1 MIVYFDTSALLPL
14 VVLEPGSDIA
24 GRLWTEADHV
34 VSSQLIVVESA
45 AAIAMGHRIGRISAE
60 DHDLVQAESAA
71 LVRELI
77 LVDVTPDLVEHAAA
91 LAVRRALRG
100 YDAVHLATA
109 NRVRSEEA
117 VVFATGDGAL
127 LAAASAEGFHTVDT
141 AARRASGD

>member
-45 AAIAMGHRIGRISAE
+45 AAIAMGHRIGRMSAE
-60 DHDLVQAESAA
+60 DHDLVQNESAA

-77 LVDVTPDLVEHAAA
+77 LVDVTPDVVEHAAA

-109 NRVRSEEA
+109 NRVGLDA
-117 VVFATGDGAL
+117 VVFASGDRAL

-141 AARRASGD
+141 ATRRASGN